1 MQNSESYMGFPPLPD
16 QPDIVKA
23 LLNDPP
29 DVRWRVVR
37 QLFRI
42 KDQQRR
48 EVLIQE
54 LRSCLYKVD
63 DFRVKDRFILAL
75 QALHRPLSVKNY
87 VLVKEKGAF
96 ETTENETFRIE
107 KIGESAMP
115 NFFPV
120 VDFHVHPEA
129 PDLKLFADMREAGV
143 THGVILATDTD
154 PNDVERPEI
163 RNMLKDAYAGTTQSS
178 KMPFESFL
186 KHIKASLHSP
196 THVSNRDV
204 ADWVR
209 DYPDILI
216 GFGSVN
222 LSKDRAYVEQ
232 TLEDM
237 ERMNMRGIK
246 LLPHA
251 QFFNPSDNENMAVVY
266 NYCRQTGSI
275 ILTHSGCG
283 AGPFEIPELSQNAHP
298 NLWETHLEKNP
309 EVPVV
314 LAHFGSYGKEIPGI
328 WLFETLQLGKKYRN
342 VYADLAAVYWLLDRE
357 NVVQEIR
364 KTIGFDRVLFGSN
377 YPHSLTTDVS
387 LAYIVSGIKTNTHL
401 TPKEKRKVLG
411 ENAARLLNVV

>member
-1 MQNSESYMGFPPLPD
+1 
-16 QPDIVKA
+16 
-23 LLNDPP
+23 
-29 DVRWRVVR
+29 
-37 QLFRI
+37 
-42 KDQQRR
+42 
-48 EVLIQE
+48 
-54 LRSCLYKVD
+54 
-63 DFRVKDRFILAL
+63 
-75 QALHRPLSVKNY
+75 
-87 VLVKEKGAF
+87 
-96 ETTENETFRIE
+96 
-107 KIGESAMP
+107 
-115 NFFPV
+115 
-120 VDFHVHPEA
+120 
-129 PDLKLFADMREAGV
+129 
-143 THGVILATDTD
+143 
-154 PNDVERPEI
+154 
-163 RNMLKDAYAGTTQSS
+163 
-178 KMPFESFL
+178 
-186 KHIKASLHSP
+186 
-196 THVSNRDV
+196 
-204 ADWVR
+204 
-209 DYPDILI
+209 
-216 GFGSVN
+216 
-222 LSKDRAYVEQ
+222 
-232 TLEDM
+232 M

-309 EVPVV
+309 DVPVV

-328 WLFETLQLGKKYRN
+328 WLFETLQLGNKYRN